1 MGKDKKKKEK
11 PKNPFSNI
19 QPRTVTMAPAVV
31 GYKGPGVTIDLKT
44 KKRVNP
50 PKLLGVGKLPGKIK
64 PLTAAK

>member
-44 KKRVNP
+44 RKRVNP
-50 PKLLGVGKLPGKIK
+50 PKLLGVGNVVRKIK
-64 PLTAAK
+64 PVTTAK